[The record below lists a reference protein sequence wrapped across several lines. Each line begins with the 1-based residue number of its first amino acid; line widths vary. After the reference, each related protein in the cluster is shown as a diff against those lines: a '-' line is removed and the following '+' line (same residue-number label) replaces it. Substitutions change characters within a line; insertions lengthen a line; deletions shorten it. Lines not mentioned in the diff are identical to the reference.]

1 MKQLAVGCD
10 RERHFRTSKP
20 MAVTTGDI
28 RGGSR
33 DRTHLIGDPAGIERG
48 RVVRVAAIA
57 AGERAGWPVPQ
68 GLLDRIVAETSSLR
82 QSPADLERM
91 ATAIVER
98 AKQDSNNGTG
108 PRAWDAA
115 NADANRYFR
124 VVFGQVIFGQGWLSP
139 TQATREDTGGGSS
152 ADYDVLSAASGDY
165 SSPAGIARMRDH
177 AHRHGVGW
185 MANHTELLRLGP
197 AAIELFARTN
207 FQRETY
213 TGLREVGM
221 EARQIERLVRR
232 AEESG
237 QDANEVGRVT
247 RDSIRAFG
255 GGTLQGQREMAR
267 MFDDFHANPADERA
281 WGTVHE
287 TLRHFETHGTP
298 EQQAQSRRQR
308 EVSERFRQSSLQ
320 LNAGAGQATVV
331 TSQAAIITAQATTAV
346 AALSTATAAVDDIY
360 GAAPSTGPAV
370 VVREGANEPP
380 AANPPPAAVPSP
392 SPPPARLGG

>member
-1 MKQLAVGCD
+1 
-10 RERHFRTSKP
+10 
-20 MAVTTGDI
+20 MAVTPGDI
-28 RGGSR
+28 RSR
-33 DRTHLIGDPAGIERG
+33 DRTHLIGDPAEIERG

-91 ATAIVER
+91 AAAIVER
-98 AKQDSNNGTG
+98 AKQDSLNGMG
-108 PRAWDAA
+108 PRAWDTA
-115 NADANRYFR
+115 NPEANRYFR
-124 VVFGQVIFGQGWLSP
+124 VVFGQVIFGQGWLSA
-139 TQATREDTGGGSS
+139 TQATRDAESGSS

-213 TGLREVGM
+213 TGLREVGF
-221 EARQIERLVRR
+221 EARQIERLVLR

-247 RDSIRAFG
+247 RDSVRIFG
-255 GGTLQGQREMAR
+255 GGDAESRRRWVEMLDKFHTNPRDETAWRQLDTALEDMAR
-267 MFDDFHANPADERA
+267 S
-281 WGTVHE
+281 GTA
-287 TLRHFETHGTP
+287 
-298 EQQAQSRRQR
+298 EQRGQVARQR
-308 EVSERFRQSSLQ
+308 AVSERFRQSSLH
-320 LNAGAGQATVV
+320 ATATAGQANIIQGRV
-331 TSQAAIITAQATTAV
+331 TGDQGRV
-346 AALSTATAAVDDIY
+346 ASNTATLNSLLD
-360 GAAPSTGPAV
+360 
-370 VVREGANEPP
+370 EPE
-380 AANPPPAAVPSP
+380 ASASA
-392 SPPPARLGG
+392 SPPRTQPTHVMGPR